1 LIHFLPGALASVPLG
16 GQWCRTRRIRE
27 RDSSPAIP
35 ITTKARPRTH
45 RGRAGL
51 LRLHLNGENSMKA
64 HIAVTVTIDIA
75 KIIAALSGFV
85 LALAFIFRHV

>member
-1 LIHFLPGALASVPLG
+1 
-16 GQWCRTRRIRE
+16 
-27 RDSSPAIP
+27 
-35 ITTKARPRTH
+35 
-45 RGRAGL
+45 
-51 LRLHLNGENSMKA
+51 MKA